1 MIPIEEA
8 PFKIRVIPSNSIFD
22 PVHFAFQIENEDG
35 IFIYAPHGTKATN
48 LPNADV
54 LITTTTTFKL
64 PFWLGGTIN
73 LGYKKALRAKELS
86 GASILVAT
94 HDEKK
99 QGKGFVEK
107 LAKKTYESQLKDVN
121 VLRQGED
128 LVFHR

>member
-1 MIPIEEA
+1 
-8 PFKIRVIPSNSIFD
+8 
-22 PVHFAFQIENEDG
+22 
-35 IFIYAPHGTKATN
+35 
-48 LPNADV
+48 
-54 LITTTTTFKL
+54 
-64 PFWLGGTIN
+64 
-73 LGYKKALRAKELS
+73 LRAKELS

-107 LAKKTYESQLKDVN
+107 LAKKTYESQHKDVN